1 MKQETNVKAKR
12 STLNLCLCGLIT
24 AATITLSACSTSEAT
39 KKVVEANAFGPLTLN
54 TQDYQ
59 TALNEASSD
68 KSFKALILLT
78 RSKIV
83 SNDLDGAQV
92 SVNDLYAK
100 AQSAVQKDEAALVNA
115 MLLTRLGQDEEANE
129 VLSNVNY
136 KALPKQDISYFL
148 ILNSNVNARLYKK
161 NHDVKNEIVAFKSK
175 SALLHYVTKKNDRLT
190 ILNQSVALL
199 TQLDEKTLSNA
210 INNVKNDVDKGFY
223 EYAIISKSSNDD
235 LKQQMIES
243 FSQKYEMHPLGEL
256 IAANQ
261 TKARGVTPTETQ
273 EDSKVIVDN
282 SAATNETAEPVNA
295 TPVNIPANAI
305 FSLHDNDQIAVL
317 LPLSGR
323 FASIVGEPAKLGIL
337 TALKDRQSQAKVVF
351 YDTNKTNI
359 SEIINTISSNGT
371 KLIIGPVLKPEVT
384 ALNNSGIKIPS
395 IVLNS
400 PEGNKPVNQWYFD
413 LGPNYEGAIAA
424 AKIYADGHKKPVV
437 IGQTSDTSSQRS
449 VQSFMNTYSKV
460 SKDAVICNYA
470 DPSAIKSALSA
481 CPLASADSAYVNASV
496 IDAVS
501 IKALIPSNVAVYLT
515 DKSYMGVNNS
525 AQEFALKGAQLGEMP
540 WLVTDSP
547 LKASFMN
554 TLPKANPQV
563 QRIFAAA
570 YDSVNFAFSIE
581 NLAANKDDVLHGLSG
596 DISLGNN
603 GLIESTPMWVEL
615 GKLR

>member
-1 MKQETNVKAKR
+1 MKAKR
-12 STLNLCLCGLIT
+12 STLNLCLCSLIT
-24 AATITLSACSTSEAT
+24 AATITLSACSSSVAT
-39 KKVVEANAFGPLTLN
+39 KKVEQSNAFGPLTLN
-54 TQDYQ
+54 TQEYQ
-59 TALNEASSD
+59 TALDEASED

-83 SNDLDGAQV
+83 SNDLEEAQV
-92 SVNDLYAK
+92 LVNDLYAK
-100 AQSAVQKDEAALVNA
+100 AQSDVQKDEAALVNA
-115 MLLTRLGQDEEANE
+115 MLLSRLGQDEDAYE

-148 ILNSNVNARLYKK
+148 ILNSNVNARLYQK
-161 NHDVKNEIVAFKSK
+161 NHDVKNEIMAFKSK
-175 SALLHYVTKKNDRLT
+175 SALLRYATNKNDRIK

-223 EYAIISKSSNDD
+223 EYAIINKSSNDE
-235 LKQQMIES
+235 LKNQMIES
-243 FSQKYEMHPLGEL
+243 FTQKYEMHPLGEL
-256 IAANQ
+256 IRANQ
-261 TKARGVTPTETQ
+261 TKARGVTPVENTE
-273 EDSKVIVDN
+273 DNKVIVDN
-282 SAATNETAEPVNA
+282 SAATNETAEPINA
-295 TPVNIPANAI
+295 TPANIPANAI

-323 FASIVGEPAKLGIL
+323 FASVVGEPAKLGVL

-359 SEIINTISSNGT
+359 SEILHTISSNGT
-371 KLIIGPVLKPEVT
+371 KLIIGPILKPEVN

-400 PEGNKPVNQWYFD
+400 PEGNKPANQWYFD

-437 IGQTSDTSSQRS
+437 ISQSTDSSSQRS
-449 VQSFMNTYSKV
+449 VQSFMNTFSQV
-460 SKDAVICNYA
+460 SKDAVVCNYS
-470 DPSAIKSALSA
+470 DPATLKSAIST
-481 CPLASADSAYVNASV
+481 CPLANADAAYVNASV

-501 IKALIPSNVAVYLT
+501 IKALIPSNVTVYLT

-525 AQEFALKGAQLGEMP
+525 SQEFALKGAMLGEMP
-540 WLVTDSP
+540 WLITDSP
-547 LKASFMN
+547 LKASFMT

-563 QRIFAAA
+563 QKVFAAA
-570 YDSVNFAFSIE
+570 YDSVNFAFNVE

-615 GKLR
+615 GSLR